1 MLTIDSLRE
10 YGADVDDGMKRCL
23 NNEGFYL
30 DLVKSV
36 IPDTRIAELEAAIAD
51 GDLDKAFETA
61 HALKGMYSNLALT
74 PLSAPVTEI
83 TELLRSRTQTDYS
96 GLIDTIKKKKAELD
110 SL

>member
-10 YGADVDDGMKRCL
+10 YGADVDDGLKRCL
-23 NNEGFYL
+23 NNESFYL
-30 DLVKSV
+30 ELVKSV
-36 IPDTRIAELEAAIAD
+36 IPDTKVGDLESAVTA
-51 GDLDKAFETA
+51 GELDKAFEIA

-83 TELLRSRTQTDYS
+83 TELLRNRTQTDYS
-96 GLIDTIKKKKAELD
+96 GLIETIKQKKAELD